1 MYCLIL
7 TTFLELGSGVTAY
20 PMLVLSCHETE
31 QACKSKLYEQVEYGR
46 KIIKLNNGGV
56 VALEYYPGTKN
67 VSTTIN
73 CAESVNS

>member
-46 KIIKLNNGGV
+46 KIIKLNNGI
-56 VALEYYPGTKN
+56 K
-67 VSTTIN
+67 I
-73 CAESVNS
+73 